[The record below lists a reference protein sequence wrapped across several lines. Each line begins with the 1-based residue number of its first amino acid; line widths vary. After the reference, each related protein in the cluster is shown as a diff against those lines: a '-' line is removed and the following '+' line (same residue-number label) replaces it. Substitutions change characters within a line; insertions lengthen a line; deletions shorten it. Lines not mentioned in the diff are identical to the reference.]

1 MIAKLP
7 AWIGV
12 GAFFLAC
19 TAGSLNVFALESV
32 LEQPVSHLSGV
43 SSLLGLNIAQGNT
56 TNTLHFFLLIL
67 TFFAGSALSGF
78 LIREKQLQLG
88 RRYGFSLL
96 IECFLIL
103 LCWYIFDS
111 HPGAGLLILSGA
123 CGLQNA
129 MATTYSGAVIRTTHL
144 TGIFTDLGITL
155 GNFFAGIP
163 VPFKKVVLL
172 SSIVFG
178 FLFGAF
184 ITGLFIQKL
193 GKAIL
198 FLPAG
203 ITGLSGLTYF
213 LYRLVKKIN
222 A

>member
-1 MIAKLP
+1 MITKLP

-12 GAFFLAC
+12 GAFLLAC
-19 TAGSLNVFALESV
+19 TAGSLDAFAYASV
-32 LEQPVSHLSGV
+32 LTQPVSHLSGL
-43 SSLLGLNIAQGNT
+43 SSRLGLNLAQGNYS
-56 TNTLHFFLLIL
+56 NALLFLLLIFS
-67 TFFAGSALSGF
+67 FFTGATLSGF
-78 LIREKQLQLG
+78 LIREKQLKLG

-103 LCWYIFDS
+103 LCWFVFDS
-111 HPGAGLLILSGA
+111 YPIIGLLILSGA